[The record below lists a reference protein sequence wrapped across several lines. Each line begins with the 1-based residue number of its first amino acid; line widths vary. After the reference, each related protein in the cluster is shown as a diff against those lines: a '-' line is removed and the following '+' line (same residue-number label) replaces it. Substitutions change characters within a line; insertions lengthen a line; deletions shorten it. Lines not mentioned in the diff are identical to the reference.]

1 MTSCVARVASSASAS
16 ASAPPPSPRRR
27 RRLPRAVLA
36 PRASSSSSPA
46 SALRDVLSKDGCE
59 LMPGVYDALGARL
72 LAANDFQCAFMSGYG
87 VAASRLGDPD
97 VGLADLTAMTDAGT
111 AVCRAAGAMPVV
123 GDGDAG
129 FGGVANVRRTVLAYH
144 AAGFAAVSIED
155 QIFPKRCAFSD
166 GMRVVSRAEAVA
178 RVAAAVDARDEIR
191 ARGGDF
197 MIVARTDARLASD
210 GGGGAFEEAMWR
222 CAAFEDLGAD
232 VVYFEG
238 PDGEREME
246 AFNARIATPF
256 TMLAQ
261 VEKPGRKL
269 LTPTECANLGYDAVL
284 HGLTLLSASVRG
296 VNAAIEAMKEGN
308 RAVGDELLT
317 PFDALYEAV
326 GFEEHYAL
334 EEKFSPAKYAAY
346 EPPPRGR

>member
-1 MTSCVARVASSASAS
+1 M
-16 ASAPPPSPRRR
+16 
-27 RRLPRAVLA
+27 
-36 PRASSSSSPA
+36 
-46 SALRDVLSKDGCE
+46 LSKDGCE

-210 GGGGAFEEAMWR
+210 GGGCAFEEAMWR

-246 AFNARIATPF
+246 AFNARVATPF

-261 VEKPGRKL
+261 VEKP
-269 LTPTECANLGYDAVL
+269 
-284 HGLTLLSASVRG
+284 
-296 VNAAIEAMKEGN
+296 
-308 RAVGDELLT
+308 
-317 PFDALYEAV
+317 
-326 GFEEHYAL
+326 
-334 EEKFSPAKYAAY
+334 
-346 EPPPRGR
+346 

>member
-1 MTSCVARVASSASAS
+1 
-16 ASAPPPSPRRR
+16 
-27 RRLPRAVLA
+27 
-36 PRASSSSSPA
+36 
-46 SALRDVLSKDGCE
+46 VLSKDGCE

-129 FGGVANVRRTVLAYH
+129 FGGVANVRRTVLSYH

-246 AFNARIATPF
+246 AFNARVATPF
-256 TMLAQ
+256 TEA
-261 VEKPGRKL
+261 VDADRVRESRVRRGVARPHASERERARGERRDRGDEGGKPRGRRRV
-269 LTPTECANLGYDAVL
+269 AHAVRRAVRGRRVRGAL
-284 HGLTLLSASVRG
+284 RARREVLPGEVRG
-296 VNAAIEAMKEGN
+296 V
-308 RAVGDELLT
+308 RAS
-317 PFDALYEAV
+317 
-326 GFEEHYAL
+326 
-334 EEKFSPAKYAAY
+334 SP
-346 EPPPRGR
+346 RTIVI